1 MKNLHKAKVY
11 AKIKQLRQR
20 IYGRNTGWPA
30 RHIQEEDLEFV
41 DSQLEKMDND
51 EIKKIIL
58 RNEKKMEISAKKLDF
73 FEAARLRDEIIELKK
88 IVDKKLN
95 SR

>member
-51 EIKKIIL
+51 ETYCAYSNALIEMNTLWVEYGGKLCHKKKAIKFK
-58 RNEKKMEISAKKLDF
+58 S
-73 FEAARLRDEIIELKK
+73 
-88 IVDKKLN
+88 V
-95 SR
+95 

>member
-20 IYGRNTGWPA
+20 IYVRNTGWPA

-51 EIKKIIL
+51 ETYCPYSNPLIEMNTLWVEYGGKLCHRKKAPSS
-58 RNEKKMEISAKKLDF
+58 NG
-73 FEAARLRDEIIELKK
+73 
-88 IVDKKLN
+88 
-95 SR
+95 